1 MGINKQFREDL
12 KKSLLK
18 AKAAIEEADV
28 IVASIEEAELLDE
41 NYEIAKIC
49 GSKTLPI
56 DDRSEWDGDAAR
68 ARIAKWAG
76 GPDKDKINWKK
87 YGKGFV
93 WCVSGQ
99 EKKFGGYKLPFAD
112 VINGELKATWGGV
125 SNAMKAVKGARNK
138 PVDVDVTKAYNFLVK
153 YYKKFKKEPPEK

>member
-1 MGINKQFREDL
+1 MNNMHEKFMEDL
-12 KKSLLK
+12 AKSLIK
-18 AKAAIEEADV
+18 AKAAIENADI
-28 IVASIEEAELLDE
+28 IVANIEEDELNEE

-56 DDRSEWDGDAAR
+56 DDRAEWDGAAAR

-93 WCVSGQ
+93 WVVPGQ
-99 EKKFGGYKLPFAD
+99 EDTFGGYKLPFAD

-125 SNAMKAVKGARNK
+125 SNAMKAVRGARRK
-138 PVDVDVTKAYNFLVK
+138 LVGVDVKKAYNFLAA
-153 YYKKFKKEPPEK
+153 YYKKFKKEVPK